1 MRVKNNGVYLGL
13 LLIMITQPLLAQ
25 NFSPA
30 NEQGQL
36 RYWVKFGDDGLIQRL
51 GGHAAFNQG
60 VTSRS
65 ARFASEQATMQQ
77 EQAVMLQA
85 IASELGHDLQ
95 ISHHFLVTKNAVGA
109 LLTADE
115 AARVANMPG
124 VVSVA
129 RERTYQ
135 LDDYR
140 GPDFIGADTIWNGSA
155 TPDGSSLL
163 GEDMIAGILDS
174 GVNTDHPSFSNVTA
188 CGHGIGGATDK
199 LISAVDCSTAD
210 VAGRCNGPLEEDTNG
225 HGTHTASTVAGNTI
239 DNSTVPSPNIP
250 APFTTM
256 SGVAPC
262 AHVRIY
268 KVCPGQSC
276 PGFDIAAGMETLL
289 QDGDVDTMNY
299 SISGGTSPWIDFD
312 RTKLDIIASGVFVAA
327 SAGNTSAGVPDP
339 VGQVNHRGPWVT
351 SVAASTHD
359 VVTGNPVSLTGG
371 PTEAL
376 AVEGTGPAMTVD
388 FNGPLRYAGDV
399 DAANFEGCVAFPA
412 GAFSGEAALISRGAC
427 NFSAK
432 VDNAVAAGATYVI
445 VYNNV
450 PGGAIIMGGLETT
463 TVSSVMVDN
472 TIGQAMIATLSG
484 GTAQVTVGA
493 EVETTINPPAGDVL
507 ANFSLR
513 GPTPGPL
520 QDLQKPDITA
530 PGVNIYAAVSDPAN
544 FGFLSGTSMSGPH
557 VAGAATLIRQAQPD
571 WTPIEVKSAIMM
583 TAVKDGTK
591 DDFSGPWDWDDVG
604 SGRVDLT
611 KAALAGLVMD
621 ETFTNFV
628 NADPATGGDVKTLNL
643 AAVRDVSCL
652 TGCNWTRTVQ
662 SGQDFATSWSVNEN
676 VITGGLTIEATP
688 SSFSLL
694 PRSSDVLFIDD
705 AEDSAPGTAVS
716 VKQPINITVTG
727 VSVGSGITFGTVDF
741 TEAGDLTPP
750 AHITVAVGDQ

>member
-1 MRVKNNGVYLGL
+1 
-13 LLIMITQPLLAQ
+13 MIILLATACMMQ
-25 NFSPA
+25 AGVAQELSPA
-30 NEQGQL
+30 NDNGQY
-36 RYWVKFGDDGLIQRL
+36 RYWVKFGEDGLIQRL
-51 GGHAAFNQG
+51 GGHQALQQAA
-60 VTSRS
+60 VSRS
-65 ARFASEQATMQQ
+65 AEFISEQQSMQQ
-77 EQAVMLQA
+77 QQAAMLET
-85 IASELGHDLQ
+85 IAAELGHDLQ
-95 ISHHFLVTKNAVGA
+95 VSHHFLVTQNAVGA
-109 LLTADE
+109 LLTAKE
-115 AARVANMPG
+115 ATRVANVPG
-124 VVSVA
+124 VVAVT

-135 LDDYR
+135 LDDFR

-174 GVNTDHPSFSNVTA
+174 GVNTDHPSFSNVPA
-188 CGHGIGGATDK
+188 CGHGVGGAADK
-199 LISAVDCSTAD
+199 LISAVDCSTTDA
-210 VAGRCNGPLEEDTNG
+210 AGRCNGPLEEDTNG

-276 PGFDIAAGMETLL
+276 PGFDIGAGMETLL

-299 SISGGTSPWIDFD
+299 SISGGTSPWTDFD
-312 RTKLDIIASGVFVAA
+312 RTKLDIIESGVFVAA
-327 SAGNTSAGVPDP
+327 SAGNTSDTIPDP

-359 VVTGNPVSLTGG
+359 VVTGNPVSLAGG

-376 AVEGTGPAMTVD
+376 GTEGTGPAMTAD
-388 FNGPLRYAGDV
+388 FIGPLRYAGDV
-399 DAANFEGCVAFPA
+399 DPANFEGCVAFPA
-412 GAFSGEAALISRGAC
+412 GAFSGEAALISRGEC
-427 NFSAK
+427 TFEDK
-432 VDNAVAAGATYVI
+432 VNNAVAAGATFVI
-445 VYNNV
+445 VFNNV
-450 PGGAIIMGGLETT
+450 PGGAIVMGGLETT

-472 TIGQAMIATLSG
+472 TDGQAMIATLSG

-493 EVETTINPPAGDVL
+493 EAETTINPAAGDIL

-513 GPTPGPL
+513 GPTPGSL

-557 VAGAATLIRQAQPD
+557 VAGAATLIRQAQPE

-583 TAVKDGTK
+583 TAVKEGTK

-628 NADPATGGDVKTLNL
+628 NADPATGGDVRTLNL

-652 TGCNWTRTVQ
+652 TGCSWTRTVQ
-662 SGQDFATSWSVNEN
+662 SGQDFATSWSVNED
-676 VITGGLTIEATP
+676 VITGVLTIEATP
-688 SSFSLL
+688 ASFSLL

-705 AEDSAPGTAVS
+705 AEDTAPGTAVS
-716 VKQPINITVTG
+716 VKQPITITVSG
-727 VSVGSGITFGTVDF
+727 VTAGSGLTFGTVDF
-741 TEAGDLTPP
+741 TEADDLTPP
-750 AHITVAVGDQ
+750 AHITLAVGDQ